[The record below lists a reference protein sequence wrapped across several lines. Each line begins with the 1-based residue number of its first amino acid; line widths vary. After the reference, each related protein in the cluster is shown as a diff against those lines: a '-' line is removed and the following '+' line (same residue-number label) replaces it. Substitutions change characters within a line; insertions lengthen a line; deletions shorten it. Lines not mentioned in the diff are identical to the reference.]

1 MVDLKLKCIYVYY
14 ILFILFIFYIY
25 FKVSYFVYQIKFE
38 IIEYRKRYP
47 AAVHTE
53 QKADYME

>member
-1 MVDLKLKCIYVYY
+1 MYVYY
-14 ILFILFIFYIY
+14 ILFIAFIFYIY
-25 FKVSYFVYQIKFE
+25 FKVSCFVYQIKFE
-38 IIEYRKRYP
+38 IIKYRKRYP